1 MSARPG
7 QSCARFASILPALIS
22 PTRWV
27 GNSVLNEGG
36 MRKIV
41 QRSAAVSVVATLA
54 VLVVGCAAES
64 PLESRL
70 EFPVVY
76 SPANSN
82 EMRDFAS
89 SNLSLR
95 QDGTAELN
103 DFPVGEPRPGTSP
116 SCMEVGGRSYSG
128 EGEWKL
134 LSEAKLELQTPD
146 GVALLY
152 ASNGK
157 FGSVDWLDV
166 SLYRCDGVE
175 LTFGLSSQL
184 KMPES

>member
-1 MSARPG
+1 
-7 QSCARFASILPALIS
+7 
-22 PTRWV
+22 
-27 GNSVLNEGG
+27 
-36 MRKIV
+36 
-41 QRSAAVSVVATLA
+41 
-54 VLVVGCAAES
+54 
-64 PLESRL
+64 
-70 EFPVVY
+70 
-76 SPANSN
+76 
-82 EMRDFAS
+82 
-89 SNLSLR
+89 
-95 QDGTAELN
+95 
-103 DFPVGEPRPGTSP
+103 
-116 SCMEVGGRSYSG
+116 
-128 EGEWKL
+128 L